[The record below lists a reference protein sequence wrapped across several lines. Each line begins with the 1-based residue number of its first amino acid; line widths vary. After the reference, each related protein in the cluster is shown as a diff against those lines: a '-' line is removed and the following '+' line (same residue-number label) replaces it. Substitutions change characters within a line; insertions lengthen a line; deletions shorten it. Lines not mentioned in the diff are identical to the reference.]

1 MIEHI
6 ATRAGIASSSMVLHT
21 AFDVVLH
28 ILADSH
34 ACKGSVVV
42 DACMSVGNVDD
53 AACLDGIGSGED
65 VSVDD
70 FGIGSGLWDEIEV
83 QELVTA
89 DAIVVDVE
97 IDGEAAVGELLESNF
112 DEFFGVDGLNVCHSL
127 FLSKLRIKYS
137 IRVTEL
143 LTKWLCG
150 GKVGDFFVS
159 SVKKPYLCRKIK
171 TGMKYVSWVWRNMVG
186 IRLNTALRI
195 VIGISQVLLGLL
207 MVWLS
212 KRFID
217 VTIWTGSKEDV
228 VEMILLLV
236 ATVVGGILL
245 RQLYYYMTISANT
258 RQTNAIRLRIFSNL
272 FRRQMYEEN
281 WHSGDITSRL
291 EKDLDAI
298 AEVTTTSF
306 PQFVVMTC
314 QMLGAF
320 FLMKSMDAR
329 LAWALLLLTPLFL
342 VFGKVLAHKLRN
354 MTMDIRK
361 QESLIQ
367 MLVQE
372 GMEHNEVLRSLE
384 SEGWVTGRLNQM
396 QHSLK
401 GKVLKRT
408 RFTAIARILLAMSFS
423 LGYLLAFVWGGLQ
436 LRDGVITFGVMT
448 SFLQLVSQL
457 QHPILNLL
465 NMVPQFIHASASITR
480 LQELEEAGKEAQI
493 EKNTEVLEGQVGVR
507 VEDLDFSYAMGDRQI
522 FSRFSHD
529 FRPGSKTA
537 LMGQTGAGKTTLF
550 RLMLGLAT
558 PKEGKIVLYNGQ
570 KSVEVSANT
579 RTNFVFV
586 PQGNTLMSGSVRY
599 NLLLA
604 NPDATDDELKQ
615 VLHTA
620 MADFVL
626 EHPDGLEMELGER
639 GVGLSEGQAQRIAIA
654 RGLLRPGGVLLLDEI
669 SSSLDGK
676 TERQLFENIF
686 KNYPDKTMI
695 FITHRT
701 EVCSLCDEVMNL
713 T

>member
-6 ATRAGIASSSMVLHT
+6 ATRAGIASSSMILHT

-97 IDGEAAVGELLESNF
+97 IDGEAAVGELLKSNF
-112 DEFFGVDGLNVCHSL
+112 DEFFGVDLLVVCHSL
-127 FLSKLRIKYS
+127 FLSKIRIIYS
-137 IRVTEL
+137 IRATERV
-143 LTKWLCG
+143 TKWLCG

-384 SEGWVTGRLNQM
+384 SEGWVTGRLNEM

-522 FSRFSHD
+522 FSRFSRD

-676 TERQLFENIF
+676 TERQLFENLF